1 MDSVLKRN
9 VVNLALQDGF
19 VQEQYITE
27 NDDGRNYRITD
38 ETGLNMTNM
47 PKRFEEAWKVW
58 KEQGLDE
65 LSYQTLKSL
74 VIKGD

>member
-38 ETGLNMTNM
+38 ETGLNITNM
-47 PKRFEEAWKVW
+47 PKSFEEAWKVW
-58 KEQGLDE
+58 KEQDLDE

>member
-1 MDSVLKRN
+1 MDSVLKRK
-9 VVNLALQDGF
+9 VVNLALQMSLF
-19 VQEQYITE
+19 RNNIS
-27 NDDGRNYRITD
+27 RNYRITD

-58 KEQGLDE
+58 KEQDLDE
-65 LSYQTLKSL
+65 LSYQTFKSL

>member
-1 MDSVLKRN
+1 MDSVLKRK
-9 VVNLALQDGF
+9 VVNLALQMSLF
-19 VQEQYITE
+19 KNNIS
-27 NDDGRNYRITD
+27 RKMMTD

-58 KEQGLDE
+58 KEQDLDE